1 MPLRI
6 CFLTWKPLLVNKFI
20 SKIFWVR
27 CFEISALSYGIIWHG
42 KKKKNQITRIQD
54 GKFNESICR
63 NNHEINIF
71 LVQQALGVGI
81 II

>member
-1 MPLRI
+1 M
-6 CFLTWKPLLVNKFI
+6 
-20 SKIFWVR
+20 R